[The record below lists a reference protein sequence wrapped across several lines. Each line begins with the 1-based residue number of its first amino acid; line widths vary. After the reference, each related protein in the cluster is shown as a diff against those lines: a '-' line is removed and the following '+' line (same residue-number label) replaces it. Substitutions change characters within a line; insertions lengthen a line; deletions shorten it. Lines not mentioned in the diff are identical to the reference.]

1 MKPFVRHS
9 RRAFSLIE
17 LLTVVAILSLL
28 LVMVV
33 PSLNS
38 LSDSNNLTM
47 GGQVLADQINAARQT
62 ASARNRAVELRLIKQ
77 GSNPGYS
84 AVQLWMAREG
94 TNYTAL
100 SRVLPF
106 AKNVVVAE
114 STSLSE
120 ILKTARPGSMS
131 IGGTNSPYMAIQVQP
146 SGLVVPVIPMSA
158 SYLTLV
164 PQRVATTNAQPA
176 NYVTVQVNPITGSP
190 LIYRP

>member
-1 MKPFVRHS
+1 MKALGILRKQ
-9 RRAFSLIE
+9 AFSLIE

-28 LVMVV
+28 LVMII

-62 ASARNRAVELRLIKQ
+62 AAARNRAVELRLIKQ
-77 GSNPGYS
+77 GNGPGYS
-84 AVQLWMAREG
+84 AVQLWMSREG
-94 TNYTAL
+94 TNSVAV
-100 SRVLPF
+100 SRVLPL

-114 STSLSE
+114 SATLSE
-120 ILKTARPGSMS
+120 ILKTARSGTMNV
-131 IGGTNSPYMAIQVQP
+131 GGTNSPYMAVQVQP

-158 SYLTLV
+158 SYLTIV
-164 PQRVATTNAQPA
+164 PQRAATTNAQPA
-176 NYVTVQVNPITGSP
+176 NYVTVQINPITGTP

>member
-1 MKPFVRHS
+1 MKAPMLSF
-9 RRAFSLIE
+9 RAGFSLIE

-28 LVMVV
+28 LVMII

-62 ASARNRAVELRLIKQ
+62 ASARNRTVELRLIKQ
-77 GSNPGYS
+77 GTTAGYS
-84 AVQLWMAREG
+84 AVQLWTAREG
-94 TNYTAL
+94 TNSSPV
-100 SRVLPF
+100 SRVLPL

-114 STSLSE
+114 NANLSG
-120 ILKTARPGSMS
+120 ILKTASTGSMNV
-131 IGGTNSPYMAIQVQP
+131 GGTNTPYAAFQVQP
-146 SGLVVPVIPMSA
+146 SGLVVPVIPMNA
-158 SYLTLV
+158 SFMTLV
-164 PQRVATTNAQPA
+164 PLRVASTNSQPA

>member
-1 MKPFVRHS
+1 MKAFADYS
-9 RRAFSLIE
+9 RQAFSLIE

-28 LVMVV
+28 LVMII
-33 PSLNS
+33 PTLSS
-38 LSDSNNLTM
+38 LSDSNSLTI

-62 ASARNRAVELRLIKQ
+62 ASARNKAVELRLIKQ
-77 GSNPGYS
+77 GGNPGYS
-84 AVQLWMAREG
+84 AVQLWMAGEG
-94 TNYTAL
+94 TNYTAVT
-100 SRVLPF
+100 RVLPL

-114 STSLSE
+114 NTSLSE
-120 ILKTARPGSMS
+120 ILKTARPDSMN

-164 PQRVATTNAQPA
+164 PQRDATTNAQPA
-176 NYVTVQVNPITGSP
+176 NYVTLQVNPITGSP